1 MADLTVQA
9 IQKLQPA
16 ATYKKY
22 HASPGLFIGVTST
35 GEKLFIVRYSVAG
48 KQIDYRLPKPF
59 GLKSDAGHISLL
71 DARAKAAEIRAL
83 GKQGVNYQQK
93 LDAEAAALAA
103 QSTQQAANSFT
114 VSDLFKAWFATTRRM
129 DGGAELTRSFNRD
142 VLPILGPM
150 KLQDLEEGHI
160 RALLSPISASGTNRK
175 AVVILN
181 NLKQMFNWAN
191 GRKPWKLLVDDPT
204 CNLKPDDITQ
214 PNYEEVERD
223 RVLSHD
229 EIKALVRQLPAA
241 RLVKTTEFAIWIV
254 LSCCTRIGET
264 IMAEWKDL
272 NLTKGVW
279 NIPESNTKG
288 RAPAHTVFLSP
299 FAIRQFESLKT
310 ITGGSRWC
318 FPSEDGTSHLNEK
331 APTKQI
337 GDRQASLRAKKPLIN
352 RSRGIS
358 SLVLG
363 TEKWTPHD
371 LRRTGATLLQTVGV
385 DQHVI
390 ERMMNHAEQNR
401 MQRIYQQH
409 DYADEQREGWT
420 NLGILLDQLT
430 QPPALAA

>member
-16 ATYKKY
+16 TIYKKY
-22 HASPGLFIGVTST
+22 NASPGLFIGVTSS

-71 DARAKAAEIRAL
+71 DARAKAAEIRAM
-83 GKQGVNYQQK
+83 GKQGINYQQK
-93 LDAEAAALAA
+93 LDADAATAAA
-103 QSTQQAANSFT
+103 QSAQQETDNCT
-114 VSDLFKAWFATTRRM
+114 VADLFKAWFATTRRK
-129 DGGAELTRSFNRD
+129 DEGAELTRSFNRD

-150 KLQDLEEGHI
+150 KLTALEEGHI
-160 RALLSPISASGTNRK
+160 RALLSPIAAAGTNRK

-214 PNYEEVERD
+214 PTYEEIERD

-229 EIKALVRQLPAA
+229 DIKALVAQLPAA
-241 RLVKTTEFAIWIV
+241 RLVKTTGFAIWLC

-264 IMAEWKDL
+264 IKAEWQHI
-272 NLTKGVW
+272 NLEDGVW
-279 NIPESNTKG
+279 HIPEANTKG
-288 RAPAHTVFLSP
+288 KAPAHTVYLSA
-299 FAIRQFESLKT
+299 FAMRQFKALKA
-310 ITGGSRWC
+310 ITGTSRWC
-318 FPSEDGTSHLNEK
+318 FPSEDDTCHLDVK
-331 APTKQI
+331 SPTKQI
-337 GDRQASLRAKKPLIN
+337 SDRQAALKSAKPLTN
-352 RSRGIS
+352 RSKAAD

-371 LRRTGATLLQTVGV
+371 LRRTGATLLQSLGV
-385 DQHVI
+385 EQHVI
-390 ERMMNHAEQNR
+390 ERMTNHAEQNR
-401 MQRIYQQH
+401 MQRIYQRH
-409 DYADEQREGWT
+409 DYATEQRDAWAM
-420 NLGILLDQLT
+420 LGKLLDKLT
-430 QPPALAA
+430 QPQA